1 MSAHPAIAEARAEPA
16 LIEGAVARID
26 ELERELVTA
35 EGLLAE
41 YAASL
46 EKQLVGVDAIL
57 AQYVAAGKKDSAATL
72 VALIA
77 YRRRRTF

>member
-1 MSAHPAIAEARAEPA
+1 MTAHPAIAEARAEPA
-16 LIEGAVARID
+16 LIEALSPASMNSKESCI
-26 ELERELVTA
+26 TA